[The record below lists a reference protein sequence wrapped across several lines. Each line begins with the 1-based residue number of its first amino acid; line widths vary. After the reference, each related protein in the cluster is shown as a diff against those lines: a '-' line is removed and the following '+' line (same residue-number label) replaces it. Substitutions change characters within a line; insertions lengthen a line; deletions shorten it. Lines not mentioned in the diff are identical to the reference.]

1 MMPPTRAPI
10 ARRPRAGFSMVEL
23 LIVMIMMAALSGAVA
38 SLFRSQS
45 RSFIANEARYDMA
58 QNGRG
63 AVEESERVIR
73 TMGAGTPEGQP
84 VLVYGAAS
92 VLAFNTDYVEADT
105 TSMRWAA
112 YFDPDV
118 PSGETEAWSASNAS
132 VIPNSA
138 PAYTYPGSTYLLG
151 NGSVSPAETYIFYF
165 SSDATTS
172 RSDDYVLYQQVN
184 DGTPTIVARNILAS
198 GDGRPFFEYLMER
211 TLSTGDTLIT
221 VQSADLPLIR
231 RVLTAGLTSSDSQA
245 YVRPDSV
252 RAVRLNFRL
261 TNGKTGS
268 DERFRDM
275 STTVQVPNNG
285 IPLPTVCGRAPLS
298 PASLTAVDTIPG
310 SGVIWLTWPASVDQ
324 DAGEHD
330 VLQYI
335 LYRRLATSTVWSDPL
350 EVVRV
355 VSGQAT
361 YTVQISDNVPGT
373 AYTFGVEAQDCTPS
387 VSTVTSQNI
396 TASTGP

>member
-1 MMPPTRAPI
+1 MPHTHAPI

-23 LIVMIMMAALSGAVA
+23 LIVMVMMAALTGAVA

-45 RSFIANEARYDMA
+45 RSFTANEARYDMV

-63 AVEESERVIR
+63 AVEEAERVIR

-84 VLVYGAAS
+84 VLAYGANT

-118 PSGETEAWSASNAS
+118 PSGETEAWSASNAAT
-132 VIPNSA
+132 IPNSS
-138 PAYTYPGSTYLLG
+138 PAYTYPTTTYLLG
-151 NGSVSPAETYIFYF
+151 NGAVSPAETYIFYF
-165 SSDATTS
+165 APDGSTS
-172 RSDDYVLYQQVN
+172 RSDDYILYQQVN
-184 DGTPTIVARNILAS
+184 NGTPTIVARNILAS
-198 GDGRPFFEYLMER
+198 ADGRPFFEYLMQR
-211 TLSTGDTLIT
+211 TLTTGDTLIT
-221 VQSADLPLIR
+221 VQSAQLPLIR
-231 RVLTAGLTSSDSQA
+231 QPLVAGISSSDSQA

-261 TNGKTGS
+261 TNGKAGA

-275 STTVQVPNNG
+275 STTIQVPNNG
-285 IPLPTVCGRAPLS
+285 IPLPTVCGRPPLAPG
-298 PASLTAVDTIPG
+298 SLAAVDTIPG

-324 DAGEHD
+324 DNGEHD

-335 LYRRLATSTVWSDPL
+335 LYRRLAASTVWSDPL

-361 YTVQISDNVPGT
+361 YTVQIADNVPGT

-387 VSTVTSQNI
+387 VSTITSHNI
-396 TASTGP
+396 TASTAP